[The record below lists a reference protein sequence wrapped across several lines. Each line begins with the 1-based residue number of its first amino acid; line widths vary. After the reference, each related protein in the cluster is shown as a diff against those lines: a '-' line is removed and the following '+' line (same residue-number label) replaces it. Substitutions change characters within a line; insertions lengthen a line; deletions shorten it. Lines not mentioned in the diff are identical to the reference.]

1 MSECT
6 DTYTHT
12 HSHGVVI
19 KVVNSASYSI
29 FQRGLG
35 SRLQSIRKYI
45 TEHFPPAEREGEGK
59 RSKEKMMALK
69 AAGIQHILHFKQ
81 RLLLYVMMYAD
92 TGNATMTLSL
102 RDGCVI

>member
-1 MSECT
+1 MLVTVFSSE
-6 DTYTHT
+6 DLAV
-12 HSHGVVI
+12 G
-19 KVVNSASYSI
+19 YSP
-29 FQRGLG
+29 LG
-35 SRLQSIRKYI
+35 NTLLNTSLRR
-45 TEHFPPAEREGEGK
+45 REGEGK

-92 TGNATMTLSL
+92 SGNATMTLSL